1 MLLGVPANWLSEAF
15 LSLSTHQ
22 AKAQWTPKHECRWSC
37 SCDTAGSAPPSCT
50 GTCCPFFSWPA
61 RSEEDTHHF
70 KSSKTKTTH
79 AAKCCYTKTTSG
91 THPLYCNHK
100 QAFVS
105 TPATSDDPD
114 SPVHWP
120 STACRDG
127 TADASRQGISTS
139 AFRGSSRIW
148 ERYEPPQK
156 VLDSPDS
163 PEWNCL
169 TVWFPNQGTECY

>member
-1 MLLGVPANWLSEAF
+1 MLLGVPANWLSEA
-15 LSLSTHQ
+15 LLCLSTHQ
-22 AKAQWTPKHECRWSC
+22 AKAQWTPKPRPSERHWSC
-37 SCDTAGSAPPSCT
+37 SCEMSGSAPPSCT
-50 GTCCPFFSWPA
+50 CACWSFFSRPT

-70 KSSKTKTTH
+70 KSSETKTTH

-91 THPLYCNHK
+91 THPLSCNHK

-148 ERYEPPQK
+148 ERYGPPKK
-156 VLDSPDS
+156 VLV
-163 PEWNCL
+163 